1 MICDECLDKGHYWFA
16 NDDEE
21 LDPETE
27 KLIGIYAWC
36 DMRQVFSTV
45 TGCECGCHD
54 KEERHE
60 KTISTNN
67 G

>member
-1 MICDECLDKGHYWFA
+1 MICDECQDKGHYWFA

-45 TGCECGCHD
+45 TGCECGCHS
-54 KEERHE
+54 KEEHHE
-60 KTISTNN
+60 
-67 G
+67 